1 MCEIINDRGSRSQ
14 QNEIQELR
22 REAAERASRIRE
34 FRLHII
40 ASRTSSENGRIITRY
55 LIDPGPELGR
65 GSCYWLP
72 PILHPEQERR
82 VA

>member
-1 MCEIINDRGSRSQ
+1 MCEIINDRGSRYP
-14 QNEIQELR
+14 QNKKQELR
-22 REAAERASRIRE
+22 KEAADRGSRIRE

-40 ASRTSSENGRIITRY
+40 AIRTSSENGRIITRY

-82 VA
+82 AA